1 MLDLNKLANSKLK
14 GNFKGFTL
22 IELLAVIVILAVVAL
37 VATPII
43 IASVSN
49 AKKSAANTSALGYID
64 VVNKYIELNDVDSD
78 NYPVNLKNYTHYD
91 VSGTT
96 QGITY
101 LNDIIKV
108 SGDKPIEGW
117 VYIGKNQVE
126 QYSINID
133 GYIVSKIQNEG
144 DAEPITTVVKVS
156 SEETIK
162 PKGFSGVIK
171 IVYLDPTDLEKTCT
185 KSDVDVNV
193 NDNGTPTGQ
202 KEGCMRWYVYK
213 DTGNEYKMIL
223 DHNTTPIVGSII
235 DAMNERLEY
244 DTSSWQINKDDPSKI
259 KEASLITGDEIAV
272 ITGQETKWNSTS
284 NIKVLLFT
292 PEITYTSTLTSPYA
306 WLYNNTNTCNK
317 YTHFFAGVYYRGCTK
332 EDNNSY
338 DLLLK
343 KGTSW
348 ESSSTSTITGYW
360 INKSNESNESS
371 PIVSDDESYVII
383 VEDYSNIWYVNNVGG
398 MSESS
403 NASTNRYGIRPV
415 ITIPKSLID

>member
-1 MLDLNKLANSKLK
+1 M
-14 GNFKGFTL
+14 
-22 IELLAVIVILAVVAL
+22 
-37 VATPII
+37 
-43 IASVSN
+43 
-49 AKKSAANTSALGYID
+49 
-64 VVNKYIELNDVDSD
+64 
-78 NYPVNLKNYTHYD
+78 
-91 VSGTT
+91 
-96 QGITY
+96 
-101 LNDIIKV
+101 
-108 SGDKPIEGW
+108 
-117 VYIGKNQVE
+117 
-126 QYSINID
+126 
-133 GYIVSKIQNEG
+133 
-144 DAEPITTVVKVS
+144 
-156 SEETIK
+156 
-162 PKGFSGVIK
+162 
-171 IVYLDPTDLEKTCT
+171 
-185 KSDVDVNV
+185 DVNV

-202 KEGCMRWYVYK
+202 KEGCMRWYVYE

-223 DHNTTPIVGSII
+223 DHNTTPIFGSII